1 MGESVPTPE
10 KSKCQYDDVK
20 PGMKRSTWL
29 TKETYTVI
37 HPYYSN
43 FKPPFPAARF

>member
-1 MGESVPTPE
+1 MI
-10 KSKCQYDDVK
+10 KDSK
-20 PGMKRSTWL
+20 GMDEMKNPCLLLKTHIFQVI
-29 TKETYTVI
+29 TFEEGYTVI